1 MFDQKEFGQKLKRY
15 RKSFSLTQEELAEKI
30 GVSGQAVSKWEAGD
44 CLPDIVNLRELS
56 QVFSV
61 SLDILLETAPENDL
75 DATVKRIGQLATEY
89 VWANFAA
96 VNEGKSPDE
105 IGAHLEMGDELW
117 QMWKAVYYTEI
128 GNRELQKLELDHGRC
143 RIAGPYGLKVW
154 SDDGIACVVKSD
166 IKNHLEKADES
177 TFAFLG
183 EISSPDYLRLFT
195 CLDAHFPVS
204 KAELLEKTGF
214 DSAVL
219 NEMLITLTENAII
232 EFHGKSAP
240 FAAGRALGYKLTAFR
255 GIIAYLKLAEAYL
268 MSESRCSTSEYL
280 PN

>member
-56 QVFSV
+56 RVFSV

-75 DATVKRIGQLATEY
+75 EATVSRIKQLATEY
-89 VWANFAA
+89 VWANFAEA
-96 VNEGKSPDE
+96 NDGKSADE

-128 GNRELQKLELDHGRC
+128 GSREIQQREMNHGRC

-166 IKNHLEKADES
+166 IKNHLSKADDN
-177 TFAFLG
+177 TAALLQ
-183 EISSPDYLRLFT
+183 EISSPEYLRLFS

-204 KAELLEKTGF
+204 KAELLEQTGF
-214 DSAVL
+214 EPAVL
-219 NEMLITLTENAII
+219 NEMLIFLMENSII
-232 EFHGKSAP
+232 EHHGIVKS
-240 FAAGRALGYKLTAFR
+240 LGYKLTAYR

-268 MSESRCSTSEYL
+268 LSESRCSTSEYL
-280 PN
+280 PH

>member
-30 GVSGQAVSKWEAGD
+30 DVSGQAVSKWEAGD

-56 QVFSV
+56 RLFSV

-75 DATVKRIGQLATEY
+75 EATVSRIGQLATEY

-128 GNRELQKLELDHGRC
+128 GNRELQKRELDHGRC

-166 IKNHLEKADES
+166 LKNHLEKADEN
-177 TFAFLG
+177 TAAMLH
-183 EISSPDYLRLFT
+183 EISSPDYLRLFS

-214 DSAVL
+214 DMSVL
-219 NEMLITLTENAII
+219 NEMLINLTENAIV
-232 EFHGKSAP
+232 EYHHTGKTV
-240 FAAGRALGYKLTAFR
+240 GYKLTAFR

-268 MSESRCSTSEYL
+268 MSESHCSTSEYL